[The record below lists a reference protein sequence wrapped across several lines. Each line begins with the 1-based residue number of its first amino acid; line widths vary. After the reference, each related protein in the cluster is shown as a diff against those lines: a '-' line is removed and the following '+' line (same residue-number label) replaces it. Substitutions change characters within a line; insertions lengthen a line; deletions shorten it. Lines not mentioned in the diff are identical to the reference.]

1 MSKPMISRNAD
12 SESEHQNSKCRQPM
26 SANTLAKFKSAE
38 KTLLAAL
45 VHTRWITLAFN
56 VQETEQEDFSRRIS
70 GEKFELS
77 ILYSFKRDTWPA
89 ARRQRP
95 LSFTNVS
102 VN

>member
-1 MSKPMISRNAD
+1 
-12 SESEHQNSKCRQPM
+12 M

-70 GEKFELS
+70 GEKFKLTS
-77 ILYSFKRDTWPA
+77 LYSFKRDT
-89 ARRQRP
+89 
-95 LSFTNVS
+95 
-102 VN
+102 

>member
-1 MSKPMISRNAD
+1 MIPRNAD
-12 SESEHQNSKCRQPM
+12 SESEHQNSKGHQTM
-26 SANTLAKFKSAE
+26 SPNTLAKFKSAE
-38 KTLLAAL
+38 KTLLSAL
-45 VHTRWITLAFN
+45 VHMRRITLAFN
-56 VQETEQEDFSRRIS
+56 LQETEQEDFSRRIS

>member
-1 MSKPMISRNAD
+1 
-12 SESEHQNSKCRQPM
+12 M

-38 KTLLAAL
+38 KTLLSAL
-45 VHTRWITLAFN
+45 VHMRWITLAFN